1 MRRSGESRIFRDSQ
15 LPVHWLLTAKKH
27 GAALIPCTSTASAVE
42 DWFLAEA
49 YPSASVRR
57 PRVLPASQDVLLIG
71 TDPSESPIVLNWR
84 VLKMMFISLVVIP
97 PGRLEDLA
105 ARLGQRRWVSPPLCL
120 ILPVL
125 VKLVWLCPEVLAAVC
140 ILLELLQSRRR
151 IL

>member
-1 MRRSGESRIFRDSQ
+1 M
-15 LPVHWLLTAKKH
+15 
-27 GAALIPCTSTASAVE
+27 
-42 DWFLAEA
+42 
-49 YPSASVRR
+49 
-57 PRVLPASQDVLLIG
+57 LLIG